1 MRVYNVAGY
10 ALVTAHVLVSVV
22 MAPPAL
28 GRWWGL
34 VFGTL
39 YLAFIWL
46 LGGLYLSNVL
56 HLGIAHRALDFKAPF
71 VEVLA
76 LLNNTVGIYINP
88 RTWVNR
94 HRHHH
99 AFSDHPGDPNKLSGD
114 GFWKTLCLCVSP
126 YRCESD
132 LARDPILDTR
142 ALRLAASPGLA
153 VFAQF
158 SSYALLWLLV
168 RDWTYALALWVSVRV
183 VGLWVNMI
191 QNFWTHDRR
200 FGTRRYDD
208 ADDNAM
214 NIGDWL
220 PVTATF
226 SACWQNNHHHY
237 PHLLRLSHDPAEYDF
252 GFLTVRCMKALGLVR
267 ASRTGTQLPKDV
279 PLQDLGF

>member
-10 ALVTAHVLVSVV
+10 ALVIAHALVSALL
-22 MAPPAL
+22 APPEL
-28 GRWWGL
+28 GYWRGL
-34 VFGTL
+34 SFGML
-39 YLAFIWL
+39 YLVFIWL
-46 LGGLYLSNVL
+46 VTGTYLSDVL
-56 HLGIAHRALDFKAPF
+56 HLGIAHRALDFKDPF
-71 VEVLA
+71 VKVLA
-76 LLNNTVGIYINP
+76 LLNDTVGIYINP

-114 GFWKTLCLCVSP
+114 GFWKTLYLCIFP
-126 YRCESD
+126 YHCQSN
-132 LARDPILDTR
+132 LARDPILDTW
-142 ALRLAASPGLA
+142 ALRLTASPGFA

-168 RDWTYALALWVSVRV
+168 RDWGYALALWVSVRV
-183 VGLWVNMI
+183 VGLWVNMV

-226 SACWQNNHHHY
+226 GACWQNNHHHY

-267 ASRTGTQLPKDV
+267 PSPTGAQLPNDF
-279 PLQDLGF
+279 PLKDLGF

>member
-10 ALVTAHVLVSVV
+10 ALVIAHALVSALL
-22 MAPPAL
+22 APPEL
-28 GRWWGL
+28 GYWRGL
-34 VFGTL
+34 GFGML
-39 YLAFIWL
+39 YLVFIWL
-46 LGGLYLSNVL
+46 VSGIYLSDVL
-56 HLGIAHRALDFKAPF
+56 HLGIAHRALDFKDPF
-71 VEVLA
+71 VKVLA

-94 HRHHH
+94 HRLHH

-114 GFWKTLCLCVSP
+114 GFWKTLYLCVSP
-126 YRCESD
+126 YACESD
-132 LARDPILDTR
+132 PARDPILKTW
-142 ALRLAASPGLA
+142 ALRLTASPGFA

-168 RDWTYALALWVSVRV
+168 RDWMYALALWVSVRV
-183 VGLWVNMI
+183 VGLWVNMV

-220 PVTATF
+220 PVTVTF

-267 ASRTGTQLPKDV
+267 SSPTGAQLPKDV

>member
-10 ALVTAHVLVSVV
+10 ALVIAHALVSALL
-22 MAPPAL
+22 APPEL
-28 GRWWGL
+28 GYWRGL
-34 VFGTL
+34 GFGML
-39 YLAFIWL
+39 YLVFIWL
-46 LGGLYLSNVL
+46 VGGIYVSDVL
-56 HLGIAHRALDFKAPF
+56 HLGIAHRALDFKDPF
-71 VEVLA
+71 VKVLA
-76 LLNNTVGIYINP
+76 LLYNTVGIYINP

-94 HRHHH
+94 HRLHH

-114 GFWKTLCLCVSP
+114 GFWKTLYLCIAP
-126 YRCESD
+126 YGCESD
-132 LARDPILDTR
+132 LARDPILKTW
-142 ALRLAASPGLA
+142 ALRLTASPGFA
-153 VFAQF
+153 VFAQL

-168 RDWTYALALWVSVRV
+168 RDWMYALALWVSVRV
-183 VGLWVNMI
+183 VGLWVNMV

-267 ASRTGTQLPKDV
+267 ASRTGAQLPKDV

>member
-1 MRVYNVAGY
+1 MRIYNVAGY
-10 ALVTAHVLVSVV
+10 ALVVAHALVSALL
-22 MAPPAL
+22 APPEL
-28 GRWWGL
+28 GYWRGL
-34 VFGTL
+34 GFGML
-39 YLAFIWL
+39 YLVLIWL
-46 LGGLYLSNVL
+46 VAGIYLSDVL
-56 HLGIAHRALDFKAPF
+56 HLGIAHRALDFRDSLVKI
-71 VEVLA
+71 LA
-76 LLNNTVGIYINP
+76 LLNNTVGIYVNP

-99 AFSDHPGDPNKLSGD
+99 AFSDHPGDPNKLDGD
-114 GFWKTLCLCVSP
+114 GFWKTLYLCVSP

-132 LARDPILDTR
+132 LARDPILDTWV
-142 ALRLAASPGLA
+142 LRLAASPGLA
-153 VFAQF
+153 VFGQF
-158 SSYALLWLLV
+158 SSYALLWLVV

-183 VGLWVNMI
+183 VGLWTNMV

-237 PHLLRLSHDPAEYDF
+237 PHLLRLSHDPAEYDL
-252 GFLTVRCMKALGLVR
+252 GFLTVRVMKALGLV
-267 ASRTGTQLPKDV
+267 APSRTGAQLPKDL
-279 PLQDLGF
+279 PLKDLGL

>member
-1 MRVYNVAGY
+1 MRVYNDAGY
-10 ALVTAHVLVSVV
+10 ALVIAHALVSALV
-22 MAPPAL
+22 APPEL
-28 GRWWGL
+28 GYWRGL
-34 VFGTL
+34 GFGML
-39 YLAFIWL
+39 YLVFIWL
-46 LGGLYLSNVL
+46 VAGIYLSDVL
-56 HLGIAHRALDFKAPF
+56 HLGIAHRALDFKDPF
-71 VEVLA
+71 VKVLA

-114 GFWKTLCLCVSP
+114 GFWKTLYLCVSP
-126 YRCESD
+126 YPCESD
-132 LARDPILDTR
+132 LARDPILNTW
-142 ALRLAASPGLA
+142 ALRLTASPGFA
-153 VFAQF
+153 VFGQF

-168 RDWTYALALWVSVRV
+168 RDCISAQALWGSVRV
-183 VGLWVNMI
+183 VALSVNMV

-200 FGTRRYDD
+200 CGTRRYDD

-226 SACWQNNHHHY
+226 SASWQNNHHHY

-252 GFLTVRCMKALGLVR
+252 GFLTVRCMKALGLVKP
-267 ASRTGTQLPKDV
+267 SSTGAQLPKDV
-279 PLQDLGF
+279 PLRDLGF

>member
-1 MRVYNVAGY
+1 MRVYNAAGY
-10 ALVTAHVLVSVV
+10 GLVIAHALVSALV
-22 MAPPAL
+22 APPEL
-28 GRWWGL
+28 GYWRGL
-34 VFGTL
+34 GFGML
-39 YLAFIWL
+39 YLVFIWL
-46 LGGLYLSNVL
+46 VAGIYLSDVL
-56 HLGIAHRALDFKAPF
+56 HLGIAHRALDFKDPF
-71 VEVLA
+71 VKVLA

-114 GFWKTLCLCVSP
+114 GFWKTLYLCVSP
-126 YRCESD
+126 YPCESD
-132 LARDPILDTR
+132 LARDPILNTW
-142 ALRLAASPGLA
+142 ALRLTASPGFA
-153 VFAQF
+153 VFGQF

-168 RDWTYALALWVSVRV
+168 RDWVSALALWGSVRV
-183 VGLWVNMI
+183 VALWVNMV

-226 SACWQNNHHHY
+226 SASWQNNHHHY

-267 ASRTGTQLPKDV
+267 PSRTGAQLPKDI
-279 PLQDLGF
+279 PLKDLGF